1 MGYYI
6 GAPMAWSTRSC
17 ALWVAAMCLFH
28 VTNLGTAEESVQT
41 LVDDEPLALPG
52 LPRLKGMARATPVP
66 NAKVGSAVSLGD
78 AHRSGKNYD
87 TPEEEMKALATEDH
101 DANIKSMEMA
111 EHLKATER
119 AKEAEVPEDVT
130 CYHDLVTKAKNQ
142 KAMAERLEEEA
153 KDAEER
159 LKSSTHLKEET
170 AAAAEKL
177 KRRMERDQKSKTDA
191 EGQYRKEHSVALNA
205 FEAAKGNLDNYN
217 NDRKKV
223 DLDSN
228 RAKQV
233 LQKYLEY
240 KKKFIQA
247 SANADDPTQSKEV
260 IEYRRLAEQYLKQY
274 HGLQQKMQESY
285 SSAQHESEQYTTL
298 SQRYQ
303 KIAGDANDIA
313 AEVSQTSS
321 ELIKSRKMHQVKHK
335 EFVKQ
340 KEEAERFQGVLTQK
354 KEGAKAASTKFK
366 ELEEHAEKSKV
377 NYFKLTALSEKYSRM
392 GKGAERKV
400 ELNRVRLFNFEQ
412 KSNSVTQEID
422 ASIKSVT
429 LLKRKYETADA
440 TGMVYTKAWRA
451 GGCQTAADKKEAT
464 PATPAAWQ
472 SAARQLLQ
480 EEPILPSM
488 KITPEE
494 CEVDKS
500 IATKNLEG
508 AAQAKAA
515 HQHELVHFTS
525 LKSDHEAA
533 VSGAKIAKAI
543 MTHSKVKARRF
554 LEVAEHATTSSAD
567 P

>member
-1 MGYYI
+1 
-6 GAPMAWSTRSC
+6 MAWSTRSC

-52 LPRLKGMARATPVP
+52 LPRLKGMATAIPVP

-159 LKSSTHLKEET
+159 LKSATHLKEET

-191 EGQYRKEHSVALNA
+191 EEQYRKEHSTALNA
-205 FEAAKGNLDNYN
+205 FEAARGNLDNYN

-223 DLDSN
+223 DLDST
-228 RAKQV
+228 RSKQV
-233 LQKYLEY
+233 LTKYLEY
-240 KKKFIQA
+240 KKKFIEA

-260 IEYRRLAEQYLKQY
+260 AQYRKLSEQYLTSY
-274 HGLQQKMQESY
+274 HALQAKIQESY
-285 SSAQHESEQYTTL
+285 TSAQRESDLYQQL

-313 AEVSQTSS
+313 AEVSKTSAD
-321 ELIKSRKMHQVKHK
+321 LLKSRKAHK
-335 EFVKQ
+335 EKQ
-340 KEEAERFQGVLTQK
+340 KEYEEHAAEAQKWEQTHAQK
-354 KEGAKAASTKFK
+354 KEAAKTANARY
-366 ELEEHAEKSKV
+366 AEIDQQAKRSKV
-377 NYFKLTALSEKYSRM
+377 NYFKLHALAGKYQEM
-392 GKGAERKV
+392 GEESKRKV
-400 ELNRVRLFNFEQ
+400 ELNQVRLFNFEQ
-412 KSNSVTQEID
+412 DIKKTAQEIETC
-422 ASIKSVT
+422 IKSVS

-440 TGMVYTKAWRA
+440 AGMVYTKAYRA
-451 GGCQTAADKKEAT
+451 GGCETAAPKEAAET
-464 PATPAAWQ
+464 ADLTTEPHAVLA
-472 SAARQLLQ
+472 SALQLLQ
-480 EEPILPSM
+480 QD
-488 KITPEE
+488 PEAAE
-494 CEVDKS
+494 YSAEGCASDKS
-500 IATKNLEG
+500 VATQNLE
-508 AAQAKAA
+508 AAEKAKLA
-515 HQHELVHFTS
+515 HQAELTHLHVLKEDHATS
-525 LKSDHEAA
+525 
-533 VSGAKIAKAI
+533 VSGAKTAKAI
-543 MTHSKVKARRF
+543 MVGSKVKASKY
-554 LEVAEHATTSSAD
+554 LQVAEHAAEQAKE
-567 P
+567 PCKV

>member
-52 LPRLKGMARATPVP
+52 LPRLKGMATAIPVP

-159 LKSSTHLKEET
+159 LKSATHLKEET

-191 EGQYRKEHSVALNA
+191 EEQYRKEHSTALNA
-205 FEAAKGNLDNYN
+205 FEAARGNLDNYN
-217 NDRKKV
+217 KARKKV
-223 DLDSN
+223 VLDST
-228 RAKQV
+228 RSKQV
-233 LQKYLEY
+233 LTKYLEY
-240 KKKFIQA
+240 KKKFIEA

-260 IEYRRLAEQYLKQY
+260 AQYRKLSEQYLTSY
-274 HGLQQKMQESY
+274 HALQAKIQESY
-285 SSAQHESEQYTTL
+285 TSAQRESDLYQQL

-313 AEVSQTSS
+313 AEVSKTSAD
-321 ELIKSRKMHQVKHK
+321 LLNLARHTKKSRKNTRSMLQRLKSGNRPMLRRK
-335 EFVKQ
+335 KLQ
-340 KEEAERFQGVLTQK
+340 RLQMQGMP
-354 KEGAKAASTKFK
+354 
-366 ELEEHAEKSKV
+366 
-377 NYFKLTALSEKYSRM
+377 KLTSRPKGPKSTTSNCMHWQESTRRWVRSLSVRWNSTRYVFSISNKISR
-392 GKGAERKV
+392 
-400 ELNRVRLFNFEQ
+400 
-412 KSNSVTQEID
+412 
-422 ASIKSVT
+422 
-429 LLKRKYETADA
+429 
-440 TGMVYTKAWRA
+440 
-451 GGCQTAADKKEAT
+451 
-464 PATPAAWQ
+464 
-472 SAARQLLQ
+472 RQLR
-480 EEPILPSM
+480 
-488 KITPEE
+488 
-494 CEVDKS
+494 KS
-500 IATKNLEG
+500 RHVSNLC
-508 AAQAKAA
+508 
-515 HQHELVHFTS
+515 HC
-525 LKSDHEAA
+525 
-533 VSGAKIAKAI
+533 
-543 MTHSKVKARRF
+543 
-554 LEVAEHATTSSAD
+554 
-567 P
+567 

>member
-1 MGYYI
+1 MGAMGTGLVWVMTFWVVHLI
-6 GAPMAWSTRSC
+6 VASIPDDGEDVQVLDDLQQP
-17 ALWVAAMCLFH
+17 ALPRMPALP
-28 VTNLGTAEESVQT
+28 T
-41 LVDDEPLALPG
+41 LNEAPLAAPAGSEQRKLG
-52 LPRLKGMARATPVP
+52 ETQRA
-66 NAKVGSAVSLGD
+66 AKI
-78 AHRSGKNYD
+78 YD
-87 TPEEEMKALATEDH
+87 TPEEELEALAKEDHTANMKA
-101 DANIKSMEMA
+101 MEEA

-119 AKEAEVPEDVT
+119 AKTKGVTVPEEVT
-130 CYHDLVTKAKNQ
+130 CYHDLARRAKTQN
-142 KAMAERLEEEA
+142 ALAERLEEEA
-153 KDAEER
+153 NQAAER
-159 LKSSTHLKEET
+159 LKQADYLKEQA

-177 KRRMERDQKSKTDA
+177 KRRMDRDHKMKSDA

-285 SSAQHESEQYTTL
+285 TSAQHESEQYTTL

-412 KSNSVTQEID
+412 ESNSVTQEID

-451 GGCQTAADKKEAT
+451 GGCQTAADKKEGA

-567 P
+567 PCQI